1 MCKSK
6 PYRFFIFIAC
16 ILLCAQSTCYAQAV
30 IGPHDQRD
38 IDSAKKSGEYAL
50 VAYVGGG
57 VSFFAG
63 NTGTPEGLTATKSLV
78 SPAATFRIMW
88 QPDHLLRV
96 GLESGWT
103 RFYSYKV
110 VDNNVKGKVHVQAV
124 PIILVFSMP
133 LFQRFNIYAG
143 PGSYIVTSSLN
154 YETQTT
160 SSTFGLGWMAAVAYE
175 YPLNNKLALVSEFKW
190 LNCWETKDQSL
201 TLQIHLRWKFLTW

>member
-1 MCKSK
+1 MCNNKT
-6 PYRFFIFIAC
+6 YRIFIAITC
-16 ILLCAQSTCYAQAV
+16 MILAMQSIGFGQAV

-50 VAYVGGG
+50 VAYIGGG
-57 VSFFAG
+57 VSFFGG
-63 NTGTPEGLTATKSLV
+63 NSGTPAGLTATKSLV

-103 RFYSYKV
+103 RFYSYRV
-110 VDNNVKGKVHVQAV
+110 EDNNIKGKVHVQAI

-143 PGSYIVTSSLN
+143 PGSYFVTSSLN
-154 YETQTT
+154 YETKTN
-160 SSTFGLGWMAAVAYE
+160 SSTFGLGWMAAVSYE